1 MRNQTNQKLSRVK
14 ILLVALQD
22 ATADTRLVAALAE
35 AVLLEL
41 GLAYRC
47 FLSEIATAQGLT
59 AQAPLSAT
67 ALAEALAKQQLHI
80 AEVDQLVNL
89 EMQQQWP
96 HSLLTIAHASVQTT
110 PNVQTTPK
118 QAATAFQDG
127 LINVIQVDDIV
138 ENKLSYSYCY
148 EVYQALRICI
158 QQQRDMAQEW

>member
-67 ALAEALAKQQLHI
+67 ALAEALAKHR
-80 AEVDQLVNL
+80 E
-89 EMQQQWP
+89 
-96 HSLLTIAHASVQTT
+96 
-110 PNVQTTPK
+110 
-118 QAATAFQDG
+118 
-127 LINVIQVDDIV
+127 
-138 ENKLSYSYCY
+138 
-148 EVYQALRICI
+148 
-158 QQQRDMAQEW
+158 

>member
-96 HSLLTIAHASVQTT
+96 HLLLTIAHAG
-110 PNVQTTPK
+110 VQTTPK
-118 QAATAFQDG
+118 QAATAFQGG
-127 LINVIQVDDIV
+127 LINVVQVDDIV